1 NYLPLKIFELIIS
14 KVDPKNPPEDN
25 LVMIERDEINA
36 FFDEKSIHKK
46 YILQKHIQ
54 ELQKESLFTVIE
66 IVDDVE
72 YTKSIL
78 PIPYAESN
86 NKSTEITFKLES
98 NIMTYI
104 SDLKSNFTQYD
115 LHEIR
120 KLKNKYGIIIY
131 RMLVMYYNQYEY
143 YSKTKQKRQEQ
154 LDEFKNPVITVS
166 ELRFMT
172 DTEKKYPRFA
182 SLDEFAISVAIKDIN
197 DNTNLYV
204 KYDKIKKGYEVNAV
218 QFHITKKNVAPAPL
232 EEHPDFEEKQQS

>member
-78 PIPYAESN
+78 PIPYAEWN

-120 KLKNKYGIIIY
+120 KLKNKYAIILY

-154 LDEFKNPVITVS
+154 LNEFKNHVINVS

-172 DTEKKYPRFA
+172 DTEKKYKRFTFFYE
-182 SLDEFAISVAIKDIN
+182 SVIGTAIEDIN
-197 DNTNLYV
+197 ENTNLHI
-204 KYDKIKKGYEVNAV
+204 KCDKVRKG
-218 QFHITKKNVAPAPL
+218 
-232 EEHPDFEEKQQS
+232 